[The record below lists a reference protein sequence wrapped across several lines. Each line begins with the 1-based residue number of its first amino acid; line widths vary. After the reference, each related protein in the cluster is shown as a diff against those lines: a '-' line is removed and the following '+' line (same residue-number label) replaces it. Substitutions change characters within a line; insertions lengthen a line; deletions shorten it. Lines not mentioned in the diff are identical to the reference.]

1 MTASP
6 TTDVEVDE
14 LHAELVAHVG
24 MASGPT
30 VLARDPVNQP
40 MIRHWC
46 DAMGDTNPVYTDAQA
61 AAATVHGGVVAPPT
75 MLQAWT
81 MSGLGER
88 VTIGDEPDHS
98 AGMREL
104 LDAAGY
110 TSVVATN
117 CDQSYARYLRP
128 GDELR
133 VTSTI
138 DEVSER
144 KQTGLGEGYFLTT
157 RMEYRDQHDEL
168 VATMRFR
175 ILKFRPRAQEG

>member
-1 MTASP
+1 MTANDP
-6 TTDVEVDE
+6 LLDRLRTW
-14 LHAELVAHVG
+14 VG
-24 MASGPT
+24 LPGGPT
-30 VLARDPVNQP
+30 VVARDPVNQP

-46 DAMGDTNPVYTDAQA
+46 DAMSDDNPVYTDPEA
-61 AAATVHGGVVAPPT
+61 AGSSVHGDIVAPPT

-88 VTIGDEPDHS
+88 QTIGDDEDHS
-98 AGMREL
+98 SAMREL
-104 LDAAGY
+104 LDEAGF

-117 CDQSYARYLRP
+117 CDQHYERYLRV
-128 GDELR
+128 GDHLR
-133 VTSTI
+133 VSTVI

-157 RMEYRDQHDEL
+157 RQTFRDQHDEV

-175 ILKFRPRAQEG
+175 ILKFRPPTA